1 MTLYDVFILY
11 SYEATGKS
19 YLYCQQRLLA
29 SGAVLFIVLVLYVPG
44 QQLWSWRDGQ
54 PTLSHF
60 FLGKL
65 EQAVMHI
72 FSLVTDNNPS

>member
-19 YLYCQQRLLA
+19 YLYCQQCFIA
-29 SGAVLFIVLVLYVPG
+29 NGAVLFIVLLLYVPS
-44 QQLWSWRDGQ
+44 QQLWSWRGGQ
-54 PTLSHF
+54 LTLSHF

-72 FSLVTDNNPS
+72 LSLVTDINPS